1 MILEATRTL
10 IEREGFSKVSI
21 RKITNEVGY
30 TSGTLYLVFEDLDEL
45 LLELHIETLE
55 SLHALLHAIPMQG
68 HPESDLLALS
78 SGYSEFT
85 RENRNLWNA
94 LFEHKIE
101 EGKILPERYDRAIF
115 KLIDLAIEAIRPLY
129 HGFSDEDI
137 IHDARVLWASLYGI
151 LSLDASN
158 KLSRYE
164 ETHSFIASLMKN
176 YVAGIRANLSVSD
189 TTSET

>member
-1 MILEATRTL
+1 MILDATRSL
-10 IEREGFSKVSI
+10 VEKEGYSKVSI

-30 TSGTLYLVFEDLDEL
+30 TSGTLYLVFKDIDEL

-55 SLHALLHAIPMQG
+55 RLHALLHAIPMTG
-68 HPESDLLALS
+68 DPEADLLKLS
-78 SGYSEFT
+78 DGYSEFT
-85 RENRNLWNA
+85 KENRNLWNA

-101 EGKILPERYDRAIF
+101 DGKVLPERYDRAIF

-129 HGFSDEDI
+129 QGGSDEDI

-151 LSLDASN
+151 LSLDASK

-164 ETHSFIASLMKN
+164 DTQSFIASLIKN
-176 YVAGIRANLSVSD
+176 YVAGIRSNLSDASI
-189 TTSET
+189 SL